1 MKIYIKDYNPMD
13 ILKKIKLIDEYYYS
27 TKKSIEI
34 ISDDGIFYINDK
46 KFYKMNVVLDKLV
59 ELKIK
64 NFDILLDKSVYNND
78 IVYQLPFS
86 YIDSHITTFYYAIN
100 SNKFNKSKIKLV
112 VEGNYDVIHNEICDN
127 EICDNKITDNEIGD
141 NKITDNEIGDNKIT
155 DNKDKIIM
163 NKYYNFSPT
172 NFYFETP
179 NEKPDFELLN
189 NDDLNVFLSLLN

>member
-34 ISDDGIFYINDK
+34 ISDDGIFNINDK

-59 ELKIK
+59 ELKIN
-64 NFDILLDKSVYNND
+64 NFDILLDKYVYNND

-127 EICDNKITDNEIGD
+127 EITDNKITDNEITD
-141 NKITDNEIGDNKIT
+141 NKVID
-155 DNKDKIIM
+155 KDKIIM

-172 NFYFETP
+172 NFYFEAP